1 MMAAPVVRMPL
12 LARRYQV
19 GAAHQAVAGGALT
32 ALHSGQLAF
41 VRGDA
46 GGELGQAPPACLAGG
61 PKPRPELHQ
70 RLFRQGLRRL
80 ATDPAMRNPSTT
92 ASVAG
97 HRDTQNTRR
106 DHPLAE
112 CWLPA
117 PMIPRVYVWLDEMP
131 LNRAGKID
139 RRALAK
145 MLDPALSHP
154 DAIRNP
160 HVVPFTCG
168 GGTATGSC
176 PDAC

>member
-1 MMAAPVVRMPL
+1 VRHRGHVRLQPDGNYVYVGRIDDQIKISGYRVEIGEVEHNLRACRGVVDAAAL
-12 LARRYQV
+12 LREDTPG
-19 GAAHQAVAGGALT
+19 GAAIVAYLVGERRPDELLT
-32 ALHSGQLAF
+32 SQL
-41 VRGDA
+41 G
-46 GGELGQAPPACLAGG
+46 
-61 PKPRPELHQ
+61 
-70 RLFRQGLRRL
+70 
-80 ATDPAMRNPSTT
+80 S
-92 ASVAG
+92 
-97 HRDTQNTRR
+97 
-106 DHPLAE
+106 
-112 CWLPA
+112 WLPA